1 MRPRSDP
8 ITSVTET
15 ESWQLLH
22 QAQIGRIASA
32 RHGDPDIFPVSFVVH
47 ENSIFF
53 RTAADSRLRI
63 EADGKPVAFECAGQ
77 SGSDAW
83 SVVLL
88 GSLRTLNRAQDQ
100 DLLDRLPILDFAP
113 DKPYVWMHVT
123 PTSVRGRRFVIEP
136 AGG

>member
-1 MRPRSDP
+1 MPRRSDP
-8 ITSVTET
+8 ITRVTES

-22 QAQIGRIASA
+22 HAQIGRIASA

-47 ENSIFF
+47 DSTVFF

-77 SGSDAW
+77 SGADAW

-88 GSLRTLNRAQDQ
+88 GSLRTLDTADDK
-100 DLLDRLPILDFAP
+100 DLLDQLPILDFAP
-113 DKPYVWMHVT
+113 DKPYVWMQVT
-123 PTSVRGRRFVIEP
+123 PTSVRGRRFVIAP
-136 AGG
+136 TGS